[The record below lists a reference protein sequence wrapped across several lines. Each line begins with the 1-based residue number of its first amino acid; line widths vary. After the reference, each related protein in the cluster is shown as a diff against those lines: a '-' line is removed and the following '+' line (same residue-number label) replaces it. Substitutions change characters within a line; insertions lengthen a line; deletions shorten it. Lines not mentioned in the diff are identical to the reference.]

1 MANTHMNGF
10 VIDEEA
16 DHERRSTES
25 IENKSEVDQVLA
37 TERVEGNTKQIDVE
51 TLNGDPDEIRNE

>member
-1 MANTHMNGF
+1 MNGF

-16 DHERRSTES
+16 DHERRSTEG

-37 TERVEGNTKQIDVE
+37 TERVERNTKQIDVE
-51 TLNGDPDEIRNE
+51 TLTGDLDEIRNE